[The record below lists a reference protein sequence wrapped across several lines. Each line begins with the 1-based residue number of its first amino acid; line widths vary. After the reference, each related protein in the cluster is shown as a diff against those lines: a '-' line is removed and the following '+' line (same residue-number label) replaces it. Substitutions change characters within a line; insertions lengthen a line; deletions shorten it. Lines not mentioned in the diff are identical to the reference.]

1 MAQADGRRGLTF
13 LGLEKEPVCL
23 QQARYVILPVPYEM
37 TTSYGKGT
45 KRGPRA
51 ILKASEQV
59 ELFDDELFQETYRA
73 GIYTATPVRF
83 TGREQKRHMQ
93 QIAHSVEKYLSQG
106 KTVITLG
113 GEHTVTVGALE
124 PFLVRYPK
132 LTVLQ
137 VDAHG
142 DLRDTY
148 NGTPYSHASVMRRLV
163 DRCQTAHVGIR
174 SLCQEEAS
182 LIRERGL
189 AVWFARDLRCQG
201 WQEEV
206 VDSLSDPVYFTL
218 DVDGLDPS
226 LVPSTGTP
234 EPGGL
239 GWYDIL
245 GLLRTLCARRRVIGA
260 DITELSPQ
268 PGNHAPD
275 FLVAKLIYRMIG
287 YMEVYGRRTGGQ
299 PANG

>member
-1 MAQADGRRGLTF
+1 MADGSHLTF
-13 LGLEKEPVCL
+13 LGLEKDSASLER
-23 QQARYVILPVPYEM
+23 ARYVILPVPYEM

-73 GIYTATPVRF
+73 GIHTAPPVHC
-83 TGREQKRHMQ
+83 TGRDQKKHMQ
-93 QIAHSVEKYLSQG
+93 QIARNIEKYLSQD

-113 GEHTVTVGALE
+113 GEHTITIGALE
-124 PFLVRYPK
+124 PFLARYPK
-132 LTVLQ
+132 LTLLQ

-148 NGTPYSHASVMRRLV
+148 NGTPYSHASVMRRFV
-163 DRCQTAHVGIR
+163 DRCRTAHVGIR

-182 LIRERGL
+182 LIRERRL
-189 AVWFARDLRCQG
+189 PVWFARDLRREG

-206 VDSLSDPVYFTL
+206 VDSLGDPVYFTL

-226 LVPSTGTP
+226 LIPSTGTP

-239 GWYDIL
+239 GWYDML
-245 GLLRTLCARRRVIGA
+245 GLLRTLCARRQVIGA
-260 DITELSPQ
+260 DVTELSPQ

-275 FLVAKLIYRMIG
+275 FLVAKLIYRLIG
-287 YMEVYGRRTGGQ
+287 YMEVYGRSAGFQ
-299 PANG
+299 PANGG

>member
-1 MAQADGRRGLTF
+1 MAERSHLTF
-13 LGLEKEPVCL
+13 LGLEKEFTSL
-23 QQARYVILPVPYEM
+23 ERARYVILPVPYEM

-51 ILKASEQV
+51 ILEASEQV

-73 GIYTATPVRF
+73 GIHTAPPVRF

-93 QIAHSVEKYLSQG
+93 QIARSVEKYLSQG

-124 PFLVRYPK
+124 PFLARYPE
-132 LTVLQ
+132 LTILQ

-148 NGTPYSHASVMRRLV
+148 DGTPYSHASVMRRFV
-163 DRCQTAHVGIR
+163 DRCRTAHVGIR

-182 LIRERGL
+182 LIRERKL
-189 AVWFARDLRCQG
+189 PVWFARDLHREG

-206 VDSLSDPVYFTL
+206 VDSLGDPVYFTL

-245 GLLRTLCARRRVIGA
+245 GLLRVLCARRWVIGA
-260 DITELSPQ
+260 DVTELSPQ

-275 FLVAKLIYRMIG
+275 FLVAKLVYRLIG
-287 YMEVYGRRTGGQ
+287 YLEAYGRS
-299 PANG
+299 

>member
-1 MAQADGRRGLTF
+1 MARLDRGRDLTF
-13 LGLEKEPVCL
+13 LGLEKEPTSL
-23 QQARYVILPVPYEM
+23 EQAKYVILPAPYEM

-45 KRGPRA
+45 KKGPQA

-73 GIYTATPVRF
+73 GIYTAPPVRF
-83 TGREQKRHMQ
+83 AGHEQKRHMQ
-93 QIAHSVEKYLSQG
+93 QIARNVEKYLAQN

-124 PFLVRYPK
+124 PFLARYPK

-137 VDAHG
+137 VDAHS

-148 NGTPYSHASVMRRLV
+148 DGTPYSHASVMRRLV
-163 DRCQTAHVGIR
+163 DRCQTVHVGIR

-182 LIRERGL
+182 LIRERRL
-189 AVWFARDLRCQG
+189 PVWFARDLRREG

-206 VDSLSDPVYFTL
+206 VDSLGDPVYFTL
-218 DVDGLDPS
+218 DVDGLDPA
-226 LVPSTGTP
+226 LIPSTGTP

-245 GLLRTLCARRRVIGA
+245 GLLCTLCARRRVIGA

-275 FLVAKLIYRMIG
+275 FLVAKLVYRLIG
-287 YMEVYGRRTGGQ
+287 YMEAFSREVQ
-299 PANG
+299 